1 MRVTVRKCTALKN
14 SYISANV
21 VSAAK
26 SQSPQTHMRYCTG
39 TPPVEHQLKFKC
51 DHCKFSSNTN
61 NGLQVDL
68 SVSHKSQYNENL
80 KKEKN
85 YIWTGLE
92 YEYLAA
98 AVIELKKNKIR
109 NMNKVAGEKLGRTKQ
124 AIQKIRTGSEYKRA
138 ERKVKQQLTNQ

>member
-1 MRVTVRKCTALKN
+1 
-14 SYISANV
+14 
-21 VSAAK
+21 
-26 SQSPQTHMRYCTG
+26 MRYCTG

-109 NMNKVAGEKLGRTKQ
+109 NMNKVAGEKLGRTER